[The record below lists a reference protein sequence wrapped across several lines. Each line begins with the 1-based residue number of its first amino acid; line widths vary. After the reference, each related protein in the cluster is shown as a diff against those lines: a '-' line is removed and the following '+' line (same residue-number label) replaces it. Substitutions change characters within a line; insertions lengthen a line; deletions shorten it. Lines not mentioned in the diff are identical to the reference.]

1 MRVISGKARGKK
13 LKTPES
19 DHIRPTLDRV
29 KENLFNMIGFAVRD
43 AVVLDLFSGTGGI
56 GIEALSRGAEKVYF
70 VDNNRNSYELT
81 KFNITTA
88 SLQENAVILHQE
100 AENALIQ
107 FEKQGIKFDIIFL
120 DPPYNKGIVQKI
132 LQQLEKYN
140 IMQDEGVVIVETDR
154 DEETPENL
162 GKFFKQ
168 KEKSYSSTKI
178 TFYGADNE

>member
-1 MRVISGKARGKK
+1 MRIISGKARGKK
-13 LKTPES
+13 LKPPES

-29 KENLFNMIGFAVRD
+29 KENLYNMIGFAVRD

-70 VDNNRNSYELT
+70 VDNNKASYELT
-81 KFNITTA
+81 KYNVINA
-88 SLQENAVILHQE
+88 NLQENAVIICQE

-107 FEKQGIKFDIIFL
+107 FEKQGLKFDIIFL

-140 IMQDEGVVIVETDR
+140 IMQDEGLVIVETDR
-154 DEETPENL
+154 EEETPERL

-178 TFYGADNE
+178 TFYGVDNE

>member
-13 LKTPES
+13 LKTPEN
-19 DHIRPTLDRV
+19 DNIRPTLDRV
-29 KENLFNMIGFAVRD
+29 KENVFNVIGFSIRN
-43 AVVLDLFSGTGGI
+43 AVVLDLFSGTGAI
-56 GIEALSRGAEKVYF
+56 GIEALSRGAKQVYF
-70 VDNNRNSYELT
+70 VDKDRKSYELT
-81 KFNITTA
+81 EFNVKSA
-88 SLQENAVILHQE
+88 KLEENAVILNQD

-107 FEKQGIKFDIIFL
+107 FENKDLKFDIIFL

-140 IMQDEGVVIVETDR
+140 IMQSEGVVIVETDR
-154 DEETPENL
+154 EEETPEKF

-178 TFYGADNE
+178 TFYGVDNE